1 MAAGYYYC
9 LGVISNDFSKKDN
22 KKVFILGLNVPKVTA
37 YLHRYLRHKF
47 DKSISM

>member
-1 MAAGYYYC
+1 M
-9 LGVISNDFSKKDN
+9 IFSKKDN

>member
-1 MAAGYYYC
+1 MRPNC
-9 LGVISNDFSKKDN
+9 FFSKKDN
-22 KKVFILGLNVPKVTA
+22 YKVFILGLKIPKVNA